1 MEEIIQLH
9 DKSLENYERVL
20 RAIKLSDELSDVLEL
35 EKYNVSMPTLNLDGR
50 FNLIPVPVVCGLITR
65 FCLVSIYTQEK
76 YVISYDSIGVLNE
89 TGCDVPCWVVNN
101 RNQKTHTFKESE
113 ELMRYILDVDD
124 KA

>member
-1 MEEIIQLH
+1 MEEIVQLH

-101 RNQKTHTFKESE
+101 RNQKAHTFKESE